1 MSLVKQIALYSCL
14 GLVVL
19 IFGLLIA
26 EIWFDILEEGVFGKI
41 LMTAGLV
48 IVLDI
53 IVLAILRDVKQE
65 SDQTDKDLIQ

>member
-1 MSLVKQIALYSCL
+1 M
-14 GLVVL
+14 VVL